1 MDEIRVTTRA
11 GQTAYRPGD
20 QIEGS
25 ASWNLPSPPTS
36 VEIRLVWFTRGKG
49 TPDISVVETQLVA
62 NPASMGDTAFRFLL
76 PDGPHSFSGKL
87 ISLLWT
93 VEAVA
98 FNGSK
103 MIGSGRQEFT
113 LSPDGQEI
121 ILKSVDKPLS
131 PAMSRF
137 QQRKAQ
143 RLRQNQSL

>member
-25 ASWNLPSPPTS
+25 VSWNLPSPPTS

-49 TPDISVVETQLVA
+49 TQDVSVVESHSVA
-62 NPASMGDTAFRFLL
+62 GPATMGDSAYRFLL

-87 ISLLWT
+87 ISLLWS

-103 MIGSGRQEFT
+103 MIGSGRQEFI

-121 ILKSVDKPLS
+121 ILKTVDKPLS

-137 QQRKAQ
+137 QQRKAE
-143 RLRQNQSL
+143 RLQQNQGL